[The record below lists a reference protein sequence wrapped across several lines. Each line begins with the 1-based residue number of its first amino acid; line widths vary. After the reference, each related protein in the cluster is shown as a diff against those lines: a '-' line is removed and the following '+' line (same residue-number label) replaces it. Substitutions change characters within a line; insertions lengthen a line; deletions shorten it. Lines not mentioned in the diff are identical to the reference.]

1 MTATLPSHKP
11 LHWLYR
17 FLAILVAQAVVS
29 FLATSLV
36 GGFNRAAVLLVVFPL
51 TTMLVCATDR
61 FRSRYN
67 IQIVIAATVAALATI
82 HLLRNCF
89 DLTWFVG
96 PCPPEMEFPGDAIL
110 MVITIAC
117 AGCTCVVFSS
127 TGGLRKSR
135 WVVVGAIAVLLIGLA
150 VLAKSSVREPSPS
163 DLLQSIAR
171 IERQQATDPG
181 MMQQLSVLLAECGRE
196 ADAESVQLRDR

>member
-1 MTATLPSHKP
+1 MTATLPSQKP

-17 FLAILVAQAVVS
+17 FLAILVAQTVGS

-36 GGFNRAAVLLVVFPL
+36 TGFNRAAVLLVVFPL
-51 TTMLVCATDR
+51 TSMLVCATDR

-67 IQIVIAATVAALATI
+67 ILIVVAATVATLATI
-82 HLLRNCF
+82 HLLRNSF

-96 PCPPEMEFPGDAIL
+96 PCPPEMEFPGYAIL
-110 MVITIAC
+110 TIITIAC
-117 AGCTCVVFSS
+117 AGYACVVFPS

-135 WVVVGAIAVLLIGLA
+135 WMVVGAIAVLLCGLA

-163 DLLQSIAR
+163 NLLQSIAR
-171 IERQQATDPG
+171 I
-181 MMQQLSVLLAECGRE
+181 GRGIS
-196 ADAESVQLRDR
+196 ARSRV